1 MIIGILRVVTEMKSA
16 VKKSGGRNGYQQMNE
31 PQLSSCGR
39 QKRDGFRISD
49 RSAGER
55 AVAGTIVTV
64 RRVADTSGATMAH
77 SSSANTSGTLADRTA
92 MALWK
97 NQFGDRSEVTEA

>member
-1 MIIGILRVVTEMKSA
+1 M
-16 VKKSGGRNGYQQMNE
+16 
-31 PQLSSCGR
+31 
-39 QKRDGFRISD
+39 
-49 RSAGER
+49 
-55 AVAGTIVTV
+55 AGTIVTV

>member
-1 MIIGILRVVTEMKSA
+1 MIIGNLRVVTEMKSA
-16 VKKSGGRNGYQQMNE
+16 VKKSGGRNGYQKMNV
-31 PQLSSCGR
+31 PQLSSCSR

-49 RSAGER
+49 RTAGER

>member
-1 MIIGILRVVTEMKSA
+1 MVDRNATVLEFRTELLE
-16 VKKSGGRNGYQQMNE
+16 R
-31 PQLSSCGR
+31 
-39 QKRDGFRISD
+39 
-49 RSAGER
+49 ER
-55 AVAGTIVTV
+55 AVAGTIVTA